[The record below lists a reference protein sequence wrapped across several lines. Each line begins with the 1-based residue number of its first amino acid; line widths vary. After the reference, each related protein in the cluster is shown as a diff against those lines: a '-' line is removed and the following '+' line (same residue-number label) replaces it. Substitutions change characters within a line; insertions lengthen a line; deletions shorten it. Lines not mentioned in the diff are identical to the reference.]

1 MEDLNLTYLPNTFI
15 DKYLSEVHPT
25 YCTVYIYSFR
35 HSFNNRISISI
46 KDIAAK
52 FKILESDIVNIWKY
66 WKSQNLV
73 EVLLDDNN
81 NINIE
86 FLSEKQD
93 NISYTKEITPVIKT
107 KTILID
113 NKPIYSP
120 KELAMYKD
128 NYTEIDH
135 LFSVAEST
143 LGKLLS
149 SNDLSTVFS
158 FYDWLRLPVDVI
170 EVLLNYCSQNNH
182 RNIRY
187 IEKVAIDWAENNI
200 NTKEAA
206 YEHINTFN
214 KDYREILKALG
225 QGSRNPTPKEIEFM
239 KKWLNVY
246 NFPLFI
252 ILEACDKT
260 IMQLGKPKFSYI
272 DKILEQWSNK
282 NVKTIEDIKYIEN
295 SFYKAKESN
304 SKITNN
310 KNMSEPQPKKSKF
323 VNYEQRTRDYDELE
337 KLAQEHLRNNLK
349 GI

>member
-15 DKYLSEVHPT
+15 DNYMPEAHPA

-46 KDIAAK
+46 KDTAAK
-52 FKILESDIVNIWKY
+52 FKILESDVVNAWQY
-66 WKSQNLV
+66 WKSKKLV
-73 EVLLDDNN
+73 ELTLDDNN

-86 FLSEKQD
+86 FLSNKKEV
-93 NISYTKEITPVIKT
+93 ISSTKEIAPVQKT

-120 KELAMYKD
+120 KELEMYKD
-128 NYTEIDH
+128 NYVEISQ
-135 LFSVAEST
+135 LFSTAESA
-143 LGKLLS
+143 LGKMLS

-170 EVLLNYCSQNNH
+170 EILLNYCSKNNH

-200 NTKEAA
+200 NTKELA
-206 YEHINTFN
+206 YEYITTFN

-225 QGSRNPTPKEIEFM
+225 QGSRNPIASEIVFM
-239 KKWLNVY
+239 KKWLNEL
-246 NFPLFI
+246 NMPLNI

-260 IMQLGKPKFSYI
+260 MMQIGKPQFTYI
-272 DKILEQWSNK
+272 DRIIEGWHKQ
-282 NVKTIEDIKYIEN
+282 NVKTIEDIKHIETN
-295 SFYKAKESN
+295 YYKAKEH
-304 SKITNN
+304 NN
-310 KNMSEPQPKKSKF
+310 KNKKNSYLSESQPKKSKF
-323 VNYEQRTRDYDELE
+323 VNYDQRTRDYDELE
-337 KLAQEHLRNNLK
+337 RLAQERLINNLK
-349 GI
+349 GN